1 MNKTENKDRFL
12 VVLLALFIVF
22 NGYDLFSDLAHGTPV
37 NHVLKE
43 AVLLLL
49 SLLAMSWLVFS
60 LYSRQREIHELRGA
74 LDQSRQAHP
83 PADPY
88 LVEARKNLADAI
100 DRQFSDWGL
109 SPSEREIGLLLLK
122 GLSLKEI
129 AMLRNTLEKT
139 VRQQA
144 SSIYRKS
151 GLSGRHAFAA
161 WFIED
166 IL

>member
-1 MNKTENKDRFL
+1 MHNIENKDKFL
-12 VVLLALFIVF
+12 LLLLTLMILFS
-22 NGYDLFSDLAHGTPV
+22 GYDLFSDLAHGTPLT
-37 NHVLKE
+37 HVLSE
-43 AVLLLL
+43 AALLAL
-49 SLLAMSWLVFS
+49 SLTAISWLIFS
-60 LYSRQREIHELRGA
+60 LYRQQREINALRQA
-74 LDQSRQAHP
+74 LDKATQSAP
-83 PADPY
+83 PAEPY
-88 LVEARKNLADAI
+88 LVEARKEMAAVI
-100 DRQFSDWGL
+100 VQQFADWGL

-129 AMLRNTLEKT
+129 ALARNTLEKT

-144 SSIYRKS
+144 SSIYKKS